1 MQPAASDGLESDAS
15 RSKDFLMLLAPLLLR
30 LMVFRLLHFA
40 ELPFFHTI
48 RRSSNHVRKSA
59 LKAIKS

>member
-40 ELPFFHTI
+40 ELPFFI
-48 RRSSNHVRKSA
+48 LFVVA
-59 LKAIKS
+59 AIMSENPL